1 MAFSMMATSRMA
13 ASFIAVFFDTAAKK
27 KETPST

>member
-1 MAFSMMATSRMA
+1 MAFSMMATSTMA
-13 ASFIAVFFDTAAKK
+13 ASFIAVFFDNVAK